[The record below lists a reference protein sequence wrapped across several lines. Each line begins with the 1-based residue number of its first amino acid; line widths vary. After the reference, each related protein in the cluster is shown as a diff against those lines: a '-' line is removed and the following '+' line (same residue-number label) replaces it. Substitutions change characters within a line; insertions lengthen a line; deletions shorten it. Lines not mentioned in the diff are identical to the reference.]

1 MEARTQRALQPP
13 SAPRESFGTIQTQ
26 DAEGNP
32 VTYRINNRTNQLVP
46 FNLPGG
52 ESQGPLAPK
61 PSQQEAANSQY
72 FKSSLGALDELD
84 RSIDAFAQAKGPQA
98 KAEALRSYQAQLA
111 LIGNIL
117 GKASGDQRVGD
128 KERPVYSQIAGETSS
143 WVNLYDPTIA
153 KRRTQEA
160 RKFLTQI
167 APSHSPYGIK
177 AGGKSNVIKFGR
189 DPKTGKIGPQ

>member
-1 MEARTQRALQPP
+1 MEAQAVRALRPP
-13 SAPRESFGTIQTQ
+13 APPKESFGNFPTQTP
-26 DAEGNP
+26 EGVP
-32 VTYRINNRTNQLVP
+32 VTYRINNRTNELVDIKQ
-46 FNLPGG
+46 PGG
-52 ESQGPLAPK
+52 VSGPLAPK

-128 KERPVYSQIAGETSS
+128 KERPVYSQIAGETST

-167 APSHSPYGIK
+167 APTQNPYAVGV
-177 AGGKSNVIKFGR
+177 GGNKVIKFGR